1 VTREA
6 LIVIAVLI
14 GVAVLFVS
22 NRVRS
27 DMAAVMALLALM
39 LSGVLTVPESLAGF
53 ADPVVMVIIA
63 MFIVSEALVHTG
75 IAQQIGEIVLR
86 AGGGS
91 EARLVALLML
101 AVGGVGAFMSSTAA
115 VAIFVPITL
124 SVSDKAG
131 LNRKR
136 LLMPLS
142 MAALISGMMTLIATA
157 PNLVVANALEDAG
170 FAPLAFFSFTPFGI
184 AILLVAVI
192 FILLVGR
199 RLLAKEMRSRVRK
212 KGRTIRELIASY
224 GLDGLMTRLRVRPD
238 SSLID
243 RAVARMQIR
252 RSFGLHL
259 IGFEK
264 QHAGRRYYR
273 QASPE
278 TIFESGDV
286 ILVTGDPEQVNELAR
301 QHRLDILPM
310 MTERGRQKFRQAV
323 GMAEV
328 MLAPDAKLIGQS
340 LRDIQFR
347 SRYNATVLAI
357 RRRGTALTEAISTT
371 PLDFGDALLINAAW
385 SDILSLRNE
394 RENFVVLTIP
404 EEYDQIIPARQRAP
418 VALAVLGAMVVA
430 MASGLLPM
438 VTAAMLAALVLIG
451 ARCVKLESV
460 YQVIEWKAIVLIGAI
475 LPLATAL
482 NKSGVSNLISAGLV
496 DALEPLGNLGMI
508 TVVFVVTTVTGFF
521 ISNTATAVMIAP
533 IAIEAA
539 QTSGVS
545 PHAFAM
551 TVAIACSAAYVTPVS
566 SPVNMLVREPG
577 GYTFMDFVKAGLPLQ
592 LLTLVVTVM
601 LAWAIYF

>member
-1 VTREA
+1 MTREA

-27 DMAAVMALLALM
+27 DLAAVMALLALM

-53 ADPVVMVIIA
+53 ADPVIMVIIS
-63 MFIVSEALVHTG
+63 MFIVSESLVHTG
-75 IAQQIGEIVLR
+75 VAQRIGELVLKI
-86 AGGGS
+86 GGGH

-157 PNLVVANALEDAG
+157 PNLVVANALDDAG

-184 AILLVAVI
+184 AILLVAII
-192 FILLVGR
+192 FILLAGR
-199 RLLAKEMRSRVRK
+199 RLLAKEMRGRVRK

-224 GLDGLMTRLRVRPD
+224 GLEGLMTRLRVRPD
-238 SSLID
+238 SPLVD

-252 RSFGLHL
+252 RNFELHL

-264 QHAGRRYYR
+264 RHAGRRDYR
-273 QASPE
+273 QATPE
-278 TIFESGDV
+278 TVFESGDV
-286 ILVTGDPEQVNELAR
+286 ILVTGGPEQVNRLAR
-301 QHRLDILPM
+301 EHRLDVLPM

-340 LRDIQFR
+340 LQEIQFR

-357 RRRGTALTEAISTT
+357 RRRGRALTEDISTT

-404 EEYDQIIPARQRAP
+404 EEFGLIVPARPRAP
-418 VALAVLGAMVVA
+418 VALTALGTMVIA
-430 MASGLLPM
+430 MASGLLPT

-451 ARCVKLESV
+451 ARCVRLETV
-460 YQVIEWKAIVLIGAI
+460 YQVIDWKTIVLIGAI

-482 NKSGVSNLISAGLV
+482 NKSGVSNLISVGLV
-496 DALEPLGNLGMI
+496 NALAPLGNLGMI
-508 TVVFVVTTVTGFF
+508 AVVFVATAVTGFF
-521 ISNTATAVMIAP
+521 ISNTATAVLIAP

-539 QTSGVS
+539 QASGVP

-577 GYTFMDFVKAGLPLQ
+577 GYAFTDFVKAGLPLQ

-601 LAWAIYF
+601 MAWAIYF